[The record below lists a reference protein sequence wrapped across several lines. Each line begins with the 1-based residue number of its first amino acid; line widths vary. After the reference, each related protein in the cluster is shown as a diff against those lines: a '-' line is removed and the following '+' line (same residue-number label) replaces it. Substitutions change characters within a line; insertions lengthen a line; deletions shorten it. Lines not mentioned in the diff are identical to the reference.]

1 MDPETVLD
9 KLKIIKDGT
18 IMSNEKQLHCE
29 LKIELKQH
37 QVSMINAMKK
47 METSSISI
55 GEDDMH
61 INTNVGICGDD
72 VGTGKSLSILGLISD
87 NKKIKQRTHFDITT
101 NYFTVYRSTRKEPL
115 PVNVIIVPHTVI
127 KQWIKYI
134 ETQTHLSS
142 YVVSKKIHLKCAHD
156 LEEKPDI
163 ILVSSSMYNLF
174 MIHNTRVYFKRVV
187 FDEADTIRIP
197 ACRTIHAQFIWL
209 LTSSLENILFPNGY
223 YYVYSQQFPR
233 IVRKNVLG
241 LRRNGFINDIAR
253 TISFSS
259 VPVLKKLI
267 LKNNPEFAKES
278 LGIQPPIKNYI
289 LCKTPAYMRIVTQGV
304 QAQVLNY
311 LNMGDIE
318 AALQHLGCKSTTTD
332 QLIPAI
338 TEDIR
343 ERIEDVSAEISFV
356 DGLRNINCRQ
366 KESRLKDLQDKLD
379 RLKERLH
386 SIQEDLANQEDK
398 TCPVCWDE
406 FQDPV
411 CTLGCCNKMFCLSC
425 VLKCQST
432 CPLCR
437 SRITNESMTVVNN
450 NKIIDDKR
458 VDKRSKIENLTDILS
473 KKQDGKFLVFSN
485 SDATFEKLSEVIT
498 KLNMTHNK
506 LYGNAGAID
515 NRIKSF
521 NEGKTQVLLL
531 NPQHYGCGL
540 NLEKTTDVIFF
551 HRFDSDMERQIIGR
565 AQRYGRTSILNI
577 HYLFYENEFN
587 QNNT

>member
-1 MDPETVLD
+1 MDPDTVLD

-18 IMSNEKQLHCE
+18 IMSNEKHLNCK

-55 GEDDMH
+55 GEEDMH
-61 INTNVGICGDD
+61 MDTNVGICGDD

-87 NKKIKQRTHFDITT
+87 NKNIKQRTNYDVTT
-101 NYFTVYRSTRKEPL
+101 NYFTVYRSSRTES
-115 PVNVIIVPHTVI
+115 VHMNVIVVPHTII
-127 KQWIKYI
+127 KQWSTYI
-134 ETQTHLSS
+134 ETQTYLTF
-142 YVVSKKIHLKCAHD
+142 YTVSKKIHLKCVQD
-156 LEEKPDI
+156 LEKKPDI
-163 ILVSSSMYNLF
+163 ILVSSSMYNSF
-174 MIHNTRVYFKRVV
+174 TEQNHHVYFRRVV

-197 ACRTIHAQFIWL
+197 ACRTLQTQFIWL

-223 YYVYSQQFPR
+223 YYVYSQQEQRFPR
-233 IVRKNVLG
+233 IVRKNVMG
-241 LRRNGFINDIAR
+241 IRRNGFINDIAR

-259 VPVLKKLI
+259 VEILKKLI
-267 LKNNPEFAKES
+267 LKNNPEFAKQS
-278 LGIQPPIKNYI
+278 LGIQPPVKNYI

-304 QAQVLNY
+304 QTQVLNY

-318 AALQHLGCKSTTTD
+318 AALQHLGCKRTTTD

-338 TEDIR
+338 TQDIR
-343 ERIEDVSAEISFV
+343 ERMEDVSAEISFV
-356 DGLRNINCRQ
+356 ETLRNINPRQ
-366 KESRLKDLQDKLD
+366 REARLKDLWEKHR
-379 RLKERLH
+379 RLCERFG
-386 SIQEDLANQEDK
+386 SIQEDLANHEEK
-398 TCPVCWDE
+398 TCPVCWEE
-406 FQDPV
+406 FQNPV

-437 SRITNESMTVVNN
+437 SRITNDSMTVVNN
-450 NKIIDDKR
+450 NPTPEEKVSDK
-458 VDKRSKIENLTDILS
+458 KSKIENLVDILS
-473 KKQDGKFLVFSN
+473 NKRDGKFLIFSN
-485 SDATFEKLSEVIT
+485 SDASFEKLSEVIT
-498 KLNMTHNK
+498 QLGMTYNK

-531 NPQHYGCGL
+531 NPTHYGCGL

-551 HRFDSDMERQIIGR
+551 HKFESDMERQIIGR

-577 HYLFYENEFN
+577 HYLFYENEF
-587 QNNT
+587 QH